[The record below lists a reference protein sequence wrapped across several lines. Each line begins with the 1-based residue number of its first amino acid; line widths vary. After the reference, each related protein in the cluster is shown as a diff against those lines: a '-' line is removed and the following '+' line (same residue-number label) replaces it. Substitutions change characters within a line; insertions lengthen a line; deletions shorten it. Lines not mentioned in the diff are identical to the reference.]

1 MYYIF
6 PVRAIKH
13 ANGKVFLKTKDMFF
27 NYKKY
32 VAPPRDNILTILV
45 NSISYQVLSYFCC
58 LSVCAHMCML
68 R

>member
-1 MYYIF
+1 MYVLYF

-45 NSISYQVLSYFCC
+45 LFPTKFLVIFAV
-58 LSVCAHMCML
+58 
-68 R
+68 

>member
-45 NSISYQVLSYFCC
+45 YF
-58 LSVCAHMCML
+58 LPSS
-68 R
+68 